1 MDTKEPTE
9 AEQKKHALMMQ
20 MFGFTTEFAFVLA
33 IPLLLFIFLG
43 KYLDQRF
50 DTNHYAVLGI
60 FLSLAISSY
69 WIYRRLKMIKDQ
81 LTKK

>member
-9 AEQKKHALMMQ
+9 AERKKHALIMQ
-20 MFGFTTEFAFVLA
+20 MFSFTTELAFVLA
-33 IPLLLFIFLG
+33 IPLLVFIFLG
-43 KYLDQRF
+43 KYLDQRLG
-50 DTNHYAVLGI
+50 TNHFAIIGI
-60 FLSLAISSY
+60 FISLAISGY